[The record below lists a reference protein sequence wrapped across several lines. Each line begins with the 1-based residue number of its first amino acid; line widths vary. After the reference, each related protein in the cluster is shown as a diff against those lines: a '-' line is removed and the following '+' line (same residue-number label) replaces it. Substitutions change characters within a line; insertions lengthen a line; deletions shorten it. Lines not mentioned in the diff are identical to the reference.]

1 MGTYFFFEIV
11 ERPYDRYSW
20 ILVEYRRDRRRVIAR
35 TNRDYRSPRKAYRAA
50 QRLQRAIEDAEIVD
64 AFSRTRDYRFEVL
77 EDVLPLP
84 VGSAEDVEHG
94 RARPRNGVATGSRA
108 AAVRQASPRFE
119 PRRTEPRRTEQE
131 RTEQERTEQE
141 RAAEERGRKQ
151 AAHSTGGSPWRFP
164 WARGAAR
171 PEARRSESP
180 LSEVGRRT
188 EGDPSRWPQADA
200 RS

>member
-77 EDVLPLP
+77 EDVLPL
-84 VGSAEDVEHG
+84 
-94 RARPRNGVATGSRA
+94 
-108 AAVRQASPRFE
+108 
-119 PRRTEPRRTEQE
+119 RTEQE

-151 AAHSTGGSPWRFP
+151 AGHSTGGSPWRFP

-188 EGDPSRWPQADA
+188 EDDPSRWPQADA